1 MSLTLAKARSENS
14 EINQSP
20 TPLVPLEGEKVNRKN
35 AEILQKKKDKLTK
48 EILAYQEQKKQGLT
62 WAKRLNRSSIGM
74 ALILS
79 AATTISTASSEE
91 KIKDLATPLGTLA
104 LTLNGWIASV
114 PMSKKVSLYERTLI
128 KTDNLRS
135 DLEFIAE
142 TEESIEEI
150 REGFK
155 SLKIEFI
162 QDNPVEKYPSTIAKS
177 PSKV

>member
-1 MSLTLAKARSENS
+1 MSLTLAQNNSDIKENNHSPKPIFPLKAETINS
-14 EINQSP
+14 KNEDKFQ
-20 TPLVPLEGEKVNRKN
+20 KRK
-35 AEILQKKKDKLTK
+35 EKLTQ
-48 EILAYQEQKKQGLT
+48 EILAYQAQKKQELT
-62 WAKRLNRSSIGM
+62 WARRLNRGSIGM
-74 ALILS
+74 ALVLT
-79 AATTISTASSEE
+79 AATTICTTSNQE

-150 REGFK
+150 RESFK

-162 QDNPVEKYPSTIAKS
+162 QDNPIEKYPSAIAKS